1 MNEIIKKNGIT
12 FGVLSGIISLLIT
25 TLIYVIN
32 VNMFA
37 SWWVGLSGIMI
48 SVVLAIL
55 LLNKTKKELS
65 GQMTFKECFTTYF
78 IMAVISI
85 LIATVFNIVLFNFI
99 DPSLKETLKEIILK
113 TSVEMMQK
121 FGAEKQAI
129 NDAIKTIKETDNF
142 SIGSQIKGLLT
153 NIVVSSIF
161 GLILAAFFKT
171 PNKQEI

>member
-12 FGVLSGIISLLIT
+12 FGVLSGIVSVLMT

-48 SVVLAIL
+48 SIIFAIV
-55 LLNKTKKELS
+55 LLNKTKKDLA
-65 GQMTFKECFTTYF
+65 GKMTFKECFTTYF

-85 LIATVFNIVLFNFI
+85 LIATVFNVILFNFI

-113 TSVEMMQK
+113 TSVEMMRK

-129 NDAIKTIKETDNF
+129 NEAIKAIKETDNF

-171 PNKQEI
+171 PTRREI